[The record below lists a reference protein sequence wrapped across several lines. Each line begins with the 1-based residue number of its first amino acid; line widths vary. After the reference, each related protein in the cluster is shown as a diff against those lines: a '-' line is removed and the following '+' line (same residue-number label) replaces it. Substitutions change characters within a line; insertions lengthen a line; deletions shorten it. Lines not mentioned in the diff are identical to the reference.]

1 MPDLLRDSLNTFGC
15 KLQAEAQ
22 MLACFAPHTV
32 SPENPGS
39 HSQRAH
45 AGEHSGEAVES
56 TVGKQWAA
64 QWANT
69 ASRARASV
77 LLFLTRYWAIVV
89 WPARHAAMSAVNPL
103 SSTSPQAAPP
113 VSTNQ
118 CMHAM

>member
-45 AGEHSGEAVES
+45 AGEHRGEAVGSIVGKQWGAQWGSSGEHSGEAVGGA
-56 TVGKQWAA
+56 VGKHRI
-64 QWANT
+64 
-69 ASRARASV
+69 SRARVRVAVSDQVLGDSRVASSA
-77 LLFLTRYWAIVV
+77 RGHECGQPVV
-89 WPARHAAMSAVNPL
+89 VH
-103 SSTSPQAAPP
+103 
-113 VSTNQ
+113 
-118 CMHAM
+118 